1 MSLMLVAV
9 AFASFSA
16 SQASEAVS
24 LGSGAEM
31 SGQTREA
38 SQAAANGEGS
48 EANGERRICRRI
60 PTSGSHR
67 YQRVC
72 MTAEQWRQQDS

>member
-9 AFASFSA
+9 AFASLSTA
-16 SQASEAVS
+16 QAQDGS
-24 LGSGAEM
+24 LAGGAELTI
-31 SGQTREA
+31 QNREA
-38 SQAAANGEGS
+38 PQGAGNGEGS
-48 EANGERRICRRI
+48 EANAERRICRRI

-72 MTAEQWRQQDS
+72 LTAEQWRQQD

>member
-9 AFASFSA
+9 AFASLSA
-16 SQASEAVS
+16 SQASEAGS
-24 LGSGAEM
+24 LGSGAD
-31 SGQTREA
+31 SSSQTREA
-38 SQAAANGEGS
+38 PQGAGNGEGS
-48 EANGERRICRRI
+48 DASGERRICRRI

-72 MTAEQWRQQDS
+72 LTAEQWRQQDN

>member
-16 SQASEAVS
+16 AQASEAGS
-24 LGSGAEM
+24 LGSGAELN
-31 SGQTREA
+31 SQTREA
-38 SQAAANGEGS
+38 SQGAANGEGAD
-48 EANGERRICRRI
+48 ANGERRICRRI

-67 YQRVC
+67 YQRIC
-72 MTAEQWRQQDS
+72 LTAEQWRQQDN

>member
-1 MSLMLVAV
+1 MTLMLVAV
-9 AFASFSA
+9 AFASLST
-16 SQASEAVS
+16 SQADPGGS
-24 LGSGAEM
+24 LGSGADLTA
-31 SGQTREA
+31 QNREA
-38 SQAAANGEGS
+38 PVGTNNTEGT

-72 MTAEQWRQQDS
+72 LTSEQWRRQDD